1 MSRTRNNRKSNR
13 KSNRKQQQN
22 RKSNRK
28 QQQNGGGYY
37 NDLEAAPIGLRP
49 VVASYDDNN
58 PPAPKLTGGR
68 RKFKGGNNKTEPN
81 LEHKM
86 DVIKNY
92 IQNEPKKGNN
102 TSNKTS
108 FNVITKLFN
117 KSVGEKVDELYN
129 LVVKEKEKEKE
140 KEKQAQEA
148 ATVAQAPAEA
158 QEAATVAQAPAEA
171 QEAATVAQEPAPEAA
186 KVAAKG
192 GSKNKQRRQRKQ
204 QGGHNEN
211 AQFGC
216 RQPEWTPDCR

>member
-1 MSRTRNNRKSNR
+1 MAGTRNNRKSNKRNNR

-22 RKSNRK
+22 RK
-28 QQQNGGGYY
+28 QNGGGYY

-68 RKFKGGNNKTEPN
+68 RRFKGGNNTKPTLEQKMKTINDYINKNKNPLNVLTN
-81 LEHKM
+81 LFKS
-86 DVIKNY
+86 DK
-92 IQNEPKKGNN
+92 
-102 TSNKTS
+102 
-108 FNVITKLFN
+108 N
-117 KSVGEKVDELYN
+117 KSVEDKSVEKVVEDKVDELYN
-129 LVVKEKEKEKE
+129 LVLEAEARAA
-140 KEKQAQEA
+140 AQELA
-148 ATVAQAPAEA
+148 PVAAEA
-158 QEAATVAQAPAEA
+158 ETATETVTTKQELAPVEA
-171 QEAATVAQEPAPEAA
+171 QVAP
-186 KVAAKG
+186 AAKG